1 MDSYELCTGQ
11 SPDPEKDEILNGKN
25 KKGDKKLLDDLM
37 GFGKSDDEIR
47 AKAAAEADSV
57 IRHGIDGS
65 VKIGGKADKDT
76 AVSVYMIS
84 CSDPKEFLDKCQD
97 ESARLRKQIRDA
109 IARIYKIEQ
118 SDEAMQLYMS
128 MVQKYAAATGDENNH
143 AMDVVAIMAV
153 AAACHDLYV
162 EMVANEQGE

>member
-1 MDSYELCTGQ
+1 MDSYELCTGE
-11 SPDPEKDEILNGKN
+11 SPDPKKDEILNGKN

-37 GFGKSDDEIR
+37 GFGKSDDEIG

-109 IARIYKIEQ
+109 IARIYQIQ
-118 SDEAMQLYMS
+118 HSDEAMQLYMN
-128 MVQKYAAATGDENNH
+128 MVQKYAHATGDKENH

-162 EMVANEQGE
+162 EMVANEEGE